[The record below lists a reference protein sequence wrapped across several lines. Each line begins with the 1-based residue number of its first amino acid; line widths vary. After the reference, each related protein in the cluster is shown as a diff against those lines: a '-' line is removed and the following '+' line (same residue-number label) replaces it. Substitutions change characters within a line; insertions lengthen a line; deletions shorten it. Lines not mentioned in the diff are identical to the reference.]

1 MMKNTFLCLICM
13 ALCYA
18 VSAQGYQPLNG
29 DFEQWDGSSV
39 TAEPSHWNSF
49 ATSDGSY
56 AGLASTPHHYHRR
69 NQNGQNSYLTI
80 YTKSI
85 MGIKA
90 NGNMTTG
97 RIHAGAM
104 SASSA
109 SNYNY
114 TQRSNSDFS
123 QPFTATPDSMYV
135 KVSFYAASSSS
146 RAHVLAYVHGDN
158 DFKDPGD
165 DGNTSKYAAKAVAA
179 TTRTTSSASSMSWTE
194 LKVPFVYSG
203 TADPAYLL
211 ISITTNETPGG
222 GSANDSLSV
231 DDIRFVY
238 SSWLTDILV
247 DGLSIEGFQKGV
259 ADYDLGLKDSL
270 TGLDLQAV
278 TEAADATVAIDR
290 QDIVLDTVAED
301 GSYDIEVVYT
311 ITVTAEDGSQ
321 RPYSVRYTTHIE
333 ADPEDPEDP
342 EGPEE
347 PEDPEDPEEG
357 IAEAEVASLR
367 VAPTVVTTTLRIL
380 AERAEDPFALYD
392 MGGRLLATYPAEVR
406 TIDFSG
412 RDAGIYLLRSGSK
425 AARVIKK

>member
-1 MMKNTFLCLICM
+1 MTLL
-13 ALCYA
+13 AGVLTA
-18 VSAQGYQPLNG
+18 SAQNFQPLNG

-104 SASSA
+104 SASSS

-135 KVSFYAASSSS
+135 KVSFYASSSSS

-194 LKVPFVYSG
+194 LKVPFDYSG
-203 TADPAYLL
+203 TATPAYLL

-247 DGLSIEGFQKGV
+247 DGSSIEGFQKGLT
-259 ADYDLGLKDSL
+259 DYDLGMKDSL
-270 TGLDLQAV
+270 TDLDVQAV
-278 TEAADATVAIDR
+278 TEVADATVSVDR
-290 QDIVLDTVAED
+290 QEFVSDTVSED

-321 RPYSVRYTTHIE
+321 RTYSVRYTTHIE
-333 ADPEDPEDP
+333 SDPDDPED
-342 EGPEE
+342 PEE

-357 IAEAEVASLR
+357 IVEVEASSLC
-367 VAPTVVTTTLRIL
+367 VAPTVVTNSLRIL
-380 AERAEDPFALYD
+380 AERVEAPFALYD
-392 MGGRLLATYPAEVR
+392 MGGRLLASYPAEVR

-412 RDAGIYLLRSGSK
+412 RAAGLYLLRSGNK
-425 AARVIKK
+425 VARVIKK